1 MSIDVPTS
9 LSNKGEKMKFF
20 KSLVFV
26 ALTIAA
32 VGCGTLGEVRIS
44 GDPVTVEIG
53 DEILEHSEKVE
64 ELRDHHAVERL
75 LAFVTAQ
82 LKKLHIRDTLKL
94 TITINKFRVGWGRD
108 FMAVIVYVE
117 ENGKEIKTFTS
128 IETTS
133 RDSQVYRLTKG
144 LARRIGAE
152 MQLIM

>member
-1 MSIDVPTS
+1 
-9 LSNKGEKMKFF
+9 MKFF

-44 GDPVTVEIG
+44 SDPVTVEIG
-53 DEILEHSEKVE
+53 DEILGHSEKAE
-64 ELRDHHAVERL
+64 ELRDHHAVEKL
-75 LAFVTAQ
+75 HAYVNAQ

-108 FMAVIVYVE
+108 FMAVIVQVK
-117 ENGKEIKTFTS
+117 ENGEEIKTFTS
-128 IETTS
+128 IETTG
-133 RDSQVYRLTKG
+133 RGSQVKRLTKG